1 MNKCEYCQKPIDHF
15 NEDYLVLYRTR
26 RDEQTGANLEP
37 TRHLH
42 EACYQSWASEH
53 VVDLGVRQLSEILKK
68 RKRPARPSFG
78 ADSSWL

>member
-26 RDEQTGANLEP
+26 RDGQTGANLEP

-53 VVDLGVRQLSEILKK
+53 VVDLGVR
-68 RKRPARPSFG
+68 
-78 ADSSWL
+78 